1 MNRAER
7 RNAKKAKPGYMKIS
21 PEQRKRNMEKHGIT
35 EQDLAR
41 EFMRGWEAGRED
53 TAGFFMRSVYAA
65 MALAMKRE
73 LKFDREQTLHVIYA
87 ADRII
92 VEELTSD
99 DIIRRVSRECGIDM
113 YFEVKEK
120 GEDIFEIAE

>member
-1 MNRAER
+1 MNRSER